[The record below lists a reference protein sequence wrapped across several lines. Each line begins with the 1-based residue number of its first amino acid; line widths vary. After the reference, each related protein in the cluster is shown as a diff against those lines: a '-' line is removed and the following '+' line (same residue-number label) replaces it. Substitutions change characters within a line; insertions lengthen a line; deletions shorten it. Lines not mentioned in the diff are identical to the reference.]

1 MRLIT
6 RMNGLICGT
15 QFNFH
20 LEVLACLLLVVHT
33 KKPMVWVE
41 ILGSNPFSLLLSNN
55 ELIFGILNFEFM
67 FLSRRKKQC
76 LILLE

>member
-15 QFNFH
+15 QFNLH

-55 ELIFGILNFEFM
+55 ELIFGILNFEF
-67 FLSRRKKQC
+67 
-76 LILLE
+76 